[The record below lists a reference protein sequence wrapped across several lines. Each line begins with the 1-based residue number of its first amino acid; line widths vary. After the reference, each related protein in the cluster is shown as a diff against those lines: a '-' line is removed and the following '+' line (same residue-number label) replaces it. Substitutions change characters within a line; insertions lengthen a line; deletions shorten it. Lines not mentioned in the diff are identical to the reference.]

1 MNCKAAVL
9 LTAAMSFINLSCTK
23 DSVMPDLS
31 PVIKT
36 GKPIKDSNPLI
47 GHIYCADPTSVEYE
61 GRLYVYGT
69 NDHQQYL
76 VNKDGKNTYERIK
89 SLVMFS
95 TDDMV
100 NWTYHGTI
108 ETGLI
113 SPYIIASWAPSIVSR
128 VEEDGKTHFYLYY
141 SNSGWGVGVLTS
153 TSPTGPWTDPIR
165 RSLVDGNTKGL
176 GEGCTPFDPGVVID
190 DNGVGWLAF
199 GGSSSHDDPEANYI
213 PGGARI
219 VRLGDDMVSLASD
232 IIEIPAPYHFEA
244 NELNYINGTY
254 IYTYNTSWV
263 ERVKWELDYAAPPTV
278 CCMSYMTTNT
288 PLDPGSWVYRGN
300 YFKNPGDNGFDY
312 SNNHT
317 HLHKYKGHNYLFY
330 HTLALQKENNVTGG
344 FRSIS
349 ADKID
354 VDEDTLEISMA
365 TPTSTGISQ
374 IKKYDPYTVS
384 SFSTHSV
391 CAGISFQRVDFMGNV
406 FVAAEEDGSWTL
418 VRGVNFSDGARR
430 FTVRVKGTGRV
441 EIRLDD
447 IHSAPVGYIK
457 YSASDWKDFNVVLP
471 TRLSGEHDLFF
482 VFSKDVNA
490 YSWRFM

>member
-1 MNCKAAVL
+1 MNHRIAVL
-9 LTAAMSFINLSCTK
+9 LTTAMSVINSTCINN
-23 DSVMPDLS
+23 SVIQDFS

-36 GKPIKDSNPLI
+36 GKSIKESNPLT
-47 GHIYCADPTSVEYE
+47 GFLYCADPTAIEYE

-76 VNKDGKNTYERIK
+76 FNKDGKNTYERIK

-113 SPYIIASWAPSIVSR
+113 SPYIIASWAPSVVSR
-128 VEEDGKTHFYLYY
+128 IEEDGKTHFYLYY

-153 TSPTGPWTDPIR
+153 TSPTGPWTDPIK
-165 RSLVDGNTKGL
+165 RSLVDGNTKGI

-199 GGSSSHDDPEANYI
+199 GGSGSHNNPEADYI

-219 VRLGDDMVSLASD
+219 VKLGNDLISLASD

-263 ERVKWELDYAAPPTV
+263 ERKKWELDIAPPTA

-288 PLDPGSWVYRGN
+288 PLDADSWVYRGN
-300 YFKNPGDNGFDY
+300 YFKNPGDNNFDY

-317 HLHKYKGHNYLFY
+317 HLHKYNGQYYLFY
-330 HTLALQKENNVTGG
+330 HTLELQKKNNAAGG
-344 FRSIS
+344 FRSIF

-365 TPTSTGISQ
+365 APSLTGISQ
-374 IKKYDPYTVS
+374 IKKYDPYTVGL
-384 SFSTHSV
+384 FSAHSV
-391 CAGISFQRVDFMGNV
+391 CAGITFQRMDFNGNM
-406 FVAAEEDGSWTL
+406 FITADENGSWTF
-418 VRGVNFSDGARR
+418 VRGVDFRANANK
-430 FTVRVKGTGRV
+430 FTARVKGAGRI
-441 EIRLDD
+441 EIRLDS
-447 IHSAPVGYIK
+447 INSAPVGYIDC
-457 YSASDWKDFNVVLP
+457 SADWKDISIVLP
-471 TRLSGEHDLFF
+471 VPISGEHDLFF
-482 VFSKDVNA
+482 IFGAGINA
-490 YSWRFM
+490 YSWFFSS